1 MDIRN
6 KKLGEDE
13 FLKERQ
19 EVLAQWPTGKD
30 ADLDE
35 AIAFHKSLPP
45 HKVWVHKMRYAKE
58 HGETYAITGMGKA
71 TIEEQMELLTYVEK
85 EGQADILGT
94 SVDSFS
100 RQNNYEEVGRGIAES
115 IKRGRSVL
123 NGYPIVNHGV
133 AGFRRIVA
141 AVNLPISMRYGAA
154 DPRLIDEIGYAG
166 GHTSGATDTLMDFWH
181 HTSKV
186 SLETAIL
193 THRYTQRLIG
203 FYEEHGVPLC
213 ASCQGLYGAGI
224 SPSLQIAAIIVQVL
238 MMAEQGV
245 KNIRLHM
252 AAHGNLAQDVATA
265 NVLRN
270 LTQEYLNRYGY
281 DGVEGF
287 LSVSFSLVQYPM
299 EAGAAFAVVFMNTLM
314 AKLCGAQANDIR
326 TVAEA
331 KGVPTKEDT
340 AYTFR
345 TAKAMENFLLT
356 QKIEVDKKELEIETR
371 MAEREVKCILEKVL
385 EFGDGDVVVGTIR
398 AVQSGVLDNPF
409 ATNPASPCKVMGI
422 KDSEG
427 AIRYLNHGNL
437 PFTNDIL
444 EFHRSK
450 IMGRERKKGKKLDY
464 ETLVSDL
471 LAVSKGVLVE

>member
-6 KKLGEDE
+6 KKLSEDE
-13 FLKERQ
+13 FFKERQ

-30 ADLDE
+30 VDLEE

-45 HKVWVHKMRYAKE
+45 HKVWLNKMKYVKE

-71 TIEEQMELLTYVEK
+71 TIEEQIELLTYVEK

-100 RQNNYEEVGRGIAES
+100 RQNNYKEAERGLAES
-115 IKRGRSVL
+115 VKRGRSAL
-123 NGYPIVNHGV
+123 NGFPIVNHGV
-133 AGFRRIVA
+133 AGFRKIVG

-154 DPRLIDEIGYAG
+154 DPRLIDEIGFAG
-166 GHTSGATDTLMDFWH
+166 GHTAGAADALMDFWH
-181 HTSKV
+181 HHSKIT
-186 SLETAIL
+186 LETAIS

-203 FYEEHGVPLC
+203 YYEEHGAPIC

-224 SPSLQIAAIIVQVL
+224 SPSLQMAAIIVQVL

-245 KNIRLHM
+245 KNIRLHF
-252 AAHGNLAQDVATA
+252 AAHGNLAQDAATA
-265 NVLRN
+265 NVLRK

-281 DGVEGF
+281 EGIEGF

-299 EAGAAFAVVFMNTLM
+299 EPGAAFAVVFMNTLM

-331 KGVPTKEDT
+331 KGIPTKEDT

-345 TAKAMENFLLT
+345 TAKVMENFLQT
-356 QKIEVDKKELEIETR
+356 QKIEVDKKALEVETQ
-371 MAEREVKCILEKVL
+371 MAEREVRCIVDKVL
-385 EFGDGDVVVGTIR
+385 EFGDGDVVVGTIK
-398 AVQSGVLDNPF
+398 AVKTGVLDNPF

-450 IMGRERKKGKKLDY
+450 IMEREKKKGKKLDY
-464 ETLVSDL
+464 EILVSDL